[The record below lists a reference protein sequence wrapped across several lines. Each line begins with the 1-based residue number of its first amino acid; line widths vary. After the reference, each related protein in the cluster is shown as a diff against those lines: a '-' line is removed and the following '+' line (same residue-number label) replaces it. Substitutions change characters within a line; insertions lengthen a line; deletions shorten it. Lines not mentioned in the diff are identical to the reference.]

1 MSITN
6 ETTISNP
13 STQSIYIIRVNN
25 DKNKNKNK
33 ISDGEKKKKRHVKCR
48 KQQQKDD

>member
-25 DKNKNKNK
+25 DKNKNK